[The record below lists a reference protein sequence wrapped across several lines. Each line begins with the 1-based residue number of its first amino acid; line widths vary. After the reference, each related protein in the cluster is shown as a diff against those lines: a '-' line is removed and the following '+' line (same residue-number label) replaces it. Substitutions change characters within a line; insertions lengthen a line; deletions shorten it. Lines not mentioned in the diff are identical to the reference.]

1 MDTFW
6 ECYQYLFPNKG
17 TKVPKLVF
25 SVLCMWSIYFS
36 YNFDDDLLCVP
47 YKILRIQLV
56 LINEFSFYFY
66 LVYLLRA
73 SFKNYQ
79 FIVYIFYD
87 SYRFQNIRRSNT
99 LAFDIHLI
107 NFPLSS
113 FCGHIMLCSPLL
125 MSCYSLCFLH
135 TMYADVYAIIDLF

>member
-1 MDTFW
+1 MAQNKGMDTFW

-56 LINEFSFYFY
+56 LMNEFF
-66 LVYLLRA
+66 LL
-73 SFKNYQ
+73 
-79 FIVYIFYD
+79 
-87 SYRFQNIRRSNT
+87 
-99 LAFDIHLI
+99 
-107 NFPLSS
+107 
-113 FCGHIMLCSPLL
+113 LL
-125 MSCYSLCFLH
+125 PSLPFEGFL
-135 TMYADVYAIIDLF
+135 